1 MAFLS
6 LIHAHLKFW
15 NFRRG
20 FIILSEW
27 GATGVL
33 YHWAHALDI
42 LKKTWQMFSG
52 HPELNPRR
60 QGRKLKLF
68 PLCCPHNETAQLIK
82 EEGFGFHFWVLEK
95 LEWVWNESGP
105 WVNVC
110 FKLSEVFSFSI
121 QLLSQ
126 KLFSLFAFRTSW
138 SGVDII
144 IKVLGQIRCLYVSK
158 C

>member
-33 YHWAHALDI
+33 YHWAQALDI
-42 LKKTWQMFSG
+42 KKNITNVFR
-52 HPELNPRR
+52 HPESNPWRL
-60 QGRKLKLF
+60 GRKLKLF

-126 KLFSLFAFRTSW
+126 KLFSLFAFSW

-144 IKVLGQIRCLYVSK
+144 KKVLRQIRCLYAAK